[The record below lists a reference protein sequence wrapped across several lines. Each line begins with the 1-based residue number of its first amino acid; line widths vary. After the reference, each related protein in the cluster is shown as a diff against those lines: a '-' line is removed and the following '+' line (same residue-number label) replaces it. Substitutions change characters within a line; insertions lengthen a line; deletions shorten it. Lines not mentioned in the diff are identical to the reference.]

1 MTEKSSSKHE
11 QFREQWI
18 LAVMKDEEL
27 SSGEKVVLIRL
38 IMFRNRKD
46 GMAWPTNTTL
56 AEDCRTSESTVRR
69 ATGKA
74 EDRFLKRVQKGTG
87 GQASS
92 KNQTNKWSF
101 LIPSNLSTSDGVQEA
116 EPLHTRPPSKSN
128 PFTSEISTPSPVEV
142 NPFTS
147 DHLTTEG
154 TTDKEPLNNNLTVV
168 DAGDFDGDFSE
179 EDPVPLDEWR
189 AATGLF
195 AEPSFGIPV
204 LEEEP
209 PLPPEPV
216 DEEPSVPSGPF

>member
-27 SSGEKVVLIRL
+27 TSGEKVVLIRL

-56 AEDCRTSESTVRR
+56 AEDCRVAESTVSR

-74 EDRFLKRVQKGTG
+74 KDRFLKKVRQGTG

-101 LIPSNLSTSDGVQEA
+101 LIPSNPFTSDGVEEA
-116 EPLHTRPPSKSN
+116 EPLHTRTPSKSN
-128 PFTSEISTPSPVEV
+128 PSTSGISTPSPVEV

-147 DHLTTEG
+147 DDLTTEG

-168 DAGDFDGDFSE
+168 DAGESDLDDYANFASLLEME
-179 EDPVPLDEWR
+179 EMSNE
-189 AATGLF
+189 F
-195 AEPSFGIPV
+195 
-204 LEEEP
+204 
-209 PLPPEPV
+209 
-216 DEEPSVPSGPF
+216 

>member
-27 SSGEKVVLIRL
+27 TSGEKVVLIRL

-46 GMAWPTNTTL
+46 GMAWPSNPTL
-56 AEDCRTSESTVRR
+56 AEDCGVAESTVRR
-69 ATGKA
+69 ATRKA
-74 EDRFLKRVQKGTG
+74 EDRFLKKVQKGTG

-101 LIPSNLSTSDGVQEA
+101 LIPSNPSTSDRVEEA

-128 PFTSEISTPSPVEV
+128 PSTSEISTPSPVNV
-142 NPFTS
+142 NPSTS

-168 DAGDFDGDFSE
+168 DAGVSE
-179 EDPVPLDEWR
+179 SDLDDY
-189 AATGLF
+189 ANF
-195 AEPSFGIPV
+195 ASL
-204 LEEEP
+204 LEMEGMSHE
-209 PLPPEPV
+209 
-216 DEEPSVPSGPF
+216 F

>member
-27 SSGEKVVLIRL
+27 TSGEKVVLIRL

-56 AEDCRTSESTVRR
+56 AEDCGVAESTVSR

-74 EDRFLKRVQKGTG
+74 KDRFLKKVRQGTG

-101 LIPSNLSTSDGVQEA
+101 LIPSNPFTSDGVEEA
-116 EPLHTRPPSKSN
+116 EPLHTRTPSKSN
-128 PFTSEISTPSPVEV
+128 PSTSGISTPSPVEV

-147 DHLTTEG
+147 DDLTTEG
-154 TTDKEPLNNNLTVV
+154 TTDKEPLNNNPTVV
-168 DAGDFDGDFSE
+168 DAGVSE
-179 EDPVPLDEWR
+179 SDLDDY
-189 AATGLF
+189 ANF
-195 AEPSFGIPV
+195 ASL
-204 LEEEP
+204 LEMEEM
-209 PLPPEPV
+209 
-216 DEEPSVPSGPF
+216 

>member
-27 SSGEKVVLIRL
+27 TSGEKVILIRL

-56 AEDCRTSESTVRR
+56 AEDCRVAESTVSR

-74 EDRFLKRVQKGTG
+74 KDRFLKKVRQGTG

-101 LIPSNLSTSDGVQEA
+101 LIPSNPFTSDGVEEA
-116 EPLHTRPPSKSN
+116 EPLHTRTPSKSN
-128 PFTSEISTPSPVEV
+128 PSTSGISTPSPVEV

-147 DHLTTEG
+147 DDLTTEG
-154 TTDKEPLNNNLTVV
+154 TTDKEPLNNNPTVV
-168 DAGDFDGDFSE
+168 DAGESDLDDYANFASLLEME
-179 EDPVPLDEWR
+179 EMSNE
-189 AATGLF
+189 F
-195 AEPSFGIPV
+195 
-204 LEEEP
+204 
-209 PLPPEPV
+209 
-216 DEEPSVPSGPF
+216 

>member
-27 SSGEKVVLIRL
+27 TSGEKVVLIRL

-56 AEDCRTSESTVRR
+56 AEDCGVAESTVRR

-74 EDRFLKRVQKGTG
+74 EDRFLKKVRQGSG

-92 KNQTNKWSF
+92 KNQTNKWGF
-101 LIPSNLSTSDGVQEA
+101 LIPSNPFTSDGVEEA

-128 PFTSEISTPSPVEV
+128 PFTSGISTPSPVEV

-168 DAGDFDGDFSE
+168 DAGVSE
-179 EDPVPLDEWR
+179 SDLDDY
-189 AATGLF
+189 ANF
-195 AEPSFGIPV
+195 ASL
-204 LEEEP
+204 LEMEGMSHEI
-209 PLPPEPV
+209 
-216 DEEPSVPSGPF
+216 